1 MVSDNGTGRPDPGRR
16 AALTSRASASIEGA
30 ETARR
35 AGRLLEIVAT
45 AGRPAPLEWIG
56 EEAGLSKSTTYRL
69 LRALQDEGW
78 LERAGR
84 MGYQVGPRLVR
95 LAAAIDPVRDI
106 AEVAQPWLE
115 SLAARTSETA
125 TLNVRDG
132 QWAVTAAGAESTR
145 HALHRAVQIG
155 HRMPLARGCT
165 GLAILAWLPRADQ
178 REVTQELIAGRH
190 ILPSDVEKLD
200 GRLRLI
206 TRDGFVLS
214 AEENH
219 PGVAAVAA
227 PVFIGTGGPIAA
239 SIAVGGP
246 VGRWTKTAIAECV
259 PDILRACAEL
269 SAALAEGH
277 LAAADA
283 PAPQD
288 DPLGQ
293 LGPALPDPAGS

>member
-1 MVSDNGTGRPDPGRR
+1 VTSG
-16 AALTSRASASIEGA
+16 AAASIEGA

-56 EEAGLSKSTTYRL
+56 EQAGLSKSTTYRL
-69 LRALQDEGW
+69 VRALQDEGW

-84 MGYQVGPRLVR
+84 MGYQVGQRLVR
-95 LAAAIDPVRDI
+95 LAAVIDPGRDI

-125 TLNVRDG
+125 SLNVRDG
-132 QWAVTAAGAESTR
+132 KWAVSVAGAESTK

-165 GLAILAWLPRADQ
+165 GLAILAWLSRADQ
-178 REVTQELIAGRH
+178 QDVTEELIAGSY
-190 ILPSDVEKLD
+190 ILPSDVEKL
-200 GRLRLI
+200 GSRLRLI
-206 TRDGFVLS
+206 ARDGFALS

-219 PGVAAVAA
+219 PGVGAVAV
-227 PVFIGTGGPIAA
+227 PVFAGTGGPIAG

-246 VGRWTKTAIAECV
+246 VERWTKTAIMECV
-259 PDILRACAEL
+259 PDILRTCAEL
-269 SAALAEGH
+269 SASLAESH
-277 LAAADA
+277 LATSGIGIPLRASA
-283 PAPQD
+283 P
-288 DPLGQ
+288 
-293 LGPALPDPAGS
+293 LPP